1 MDLTDMPMK
10 RTKSI
15 NRDAFRKAF
24 RPYRL
29 APVAIALTAVF
40 ALSGCEESDETVSLY
55 MNAQE
60 CAQANPSQAA
70 QCEDSYRTALQEA
83 SRTAPKYATLEE
95 CVAEFGDSQCTQT
108 ASIDGQPVNNTN
120 THTENA
126 NNHNTDN
133 SQIAQANSGGSFFMP
148 LMAGYMMGRLM
159 GGGAPAQPLFS
170 SRNPTS
176 PANGKF
182 VDSTGRNY
190 GPAVGGR
197 QMNVPKTAMTP
208 KPSTT
213 STMTRGGFGHTVSKQ
228 AATQR
233 ASATNNSRSS
243 TGSSSY
249 RSGG

>member
-1 MDLTDMPMK
+1 MDLTNMTMK

-29 APVAIALTAVF
+29 APVAIAITAVF

-83 SRTAPKYATLEE
+83 QRTAPKYATMED
-95 CVAEFGDSQCTQT
+95 CVAEFGDAQCTQT
-108 ASIDGQPVNNTN
+108 ASIDGNPVN
-120 THTENA
+120 TENA
-126 NNHNTDN
+126 NNLNPDS
-133 SQIAQANSGGSFFMP
+133 SQMAQANSGGSFFMP

-170 SRNPTS
+170 SRNPNS

-182 VDSTGRNY
+182 VDATGRNY

-213 STMTRGGFGHTVSKQ
+213 STITRGGFGNTVSRQ
-228 AATQR
+228 AAAQR
-233 ASATNNSRSS
+233 ASATNNNRSS

-249 RSGG
+249 RAGG

>member
-1 MDLTDMPMK
+1 MPMK

-29 APVAIALTAVF
+29 APVAIAITAVF

-83 SRTAPKYATLEE
+83 QRTAPKYATLED
-95 CVAEFGDSQCTQT
+95 CVAEFGDAQCTQT
-108 ASIDGQPVNNTN
+108 ASIDGQPVS
-120 THTENA
+120 TENA
-126 NNHNTDN
+126 NNLNPDNT
-133 SQIAQANSGGSFFMP
+133 QMAQANSGGSFFMP
-148 LMAGYMMGRLM
+148 LMAGYMMGRMM
-159 GGGAPAQPLFS
+159 GGGASQPLFS

-182 VDSTGRNY
+182 VDATGRNY

-197 QMNVPKTAMTP
+197 QMDVPKTAMTP

-213 STMTRGGFGHTVSKQ
+213 ATVTRGGFGNTVSRQ
-228 AATQR
+228 AAT
-233 ASATNNSRSS
+233 NNNRSS